1 MADLFL
7 TTIFANL
14 RCVSPKDETPV
25 DIVQPYY
32 LTLMKKNIIVTC
44 VLATLSLL
52 LAAPATAQTST
63 DTYIDINTTVEREVT
78 PNELYLQISIRE
90 KDYKGKKSLEQMQD
104 AMLGALKAN
113 HIDIPECLTLNYMGS
128 EVGYKA
134 FSKSIK
140 SQTEATYMLKLNDA
154 AIMQSVIASLEEK
167 QISDIELVRTRYTAE
182 KELKAEMGIEAM
194 QTAKAEAQMLA
205 GAIGQE
211 TGKAMTISYWMN
223 NTQAQPRLYK
233 ARMSNVSEEADAVGQ
248 PAGEPMIS
256 IGKITYRFTVNV
268 RFELK

>member
-1 MADLFL
+1 
-7 TTIFANL
+7 
-14 RCVSPKDETPV
+14 
-25 DIVQPYY
+25 
-32 LTLMKKNIIVTC
+32 MKRSIISTGII
-44 VLATLSLL
+44 AALL
-52 LAAPATAQTST
+52 LLFTVPAKSTAQTT
-63 DTYIDINTTVEREVT
+63 ADTYIDINTSVEREVT

-113 HIDIPECLTLNYMGS
+113 RIDITECLTLNYMGS

-154 AIMQSVIASLEEK
+154 AIMQSVIASLEER

-211 TGKAMTISYWMN
+211 AGKAMTISYWMN
-223 NTQAQPRLYK
+223 SGQTQPRLYK
-233 ARMSNVSEEADAVGQ
+233 ARAQNTSEDVAVENSSIAPIIG
-248 PAGEPMIS
+248 
-256 IGKITYRFTVNV
+256 IGKNTYRFTVNV